1 MWAIATMLFALVAL
15 YAMYMYRDMKRHER
29 ADRAKREAA
38 YEEAKANLERALKE
52 RPGDFKLH
60 TALHATVRRMRNEL

>member
-38 YEEAKANLERALKE
+38 YEKAKAELDAALDE
-52 RPGDFKLH
+52 RPEDFELH
-60 TALHATVRRMRNEL
+60 AALHATVRRLRNEL